1 MDEPDKK
8 VSNADGRMKTCKTC
22 KAVHPDTPEHFQ
34 IIVKY
39 QKEDGSVTTH
49 SHPSCIACRREA
61 TNVVYHLRKT
71 APPPPDYCECCGK
84 HKSETKI
91 GKLVLDHCHTTK
103 EFRGWLCDTCNRG
116 IGNLGDDLTGVLMA
130 VEYLKK
136 VTNSEED

>member
-1 MDEPDKK
+1 MEETQIPNTD
-8 VSNADGRMKTCKTC
+8 ARMKRCKTC
-22 KAVHPDTPEHFQ
+22 KSVYPDIPQ
-34 IIVKY
+34 YYGIIVKY

-49 SHPSCIACRREA
+49 SHPSCVTCRREA
-61 TNVVYHLRKT
+61 DAVVYKLRKT
-71 APPPPDYCECCGK
+71 APPAPDNCQCCGK

-91 GKLVLDHCHTTK
+91 NKLVLDHCHSTGT
-103 EFRGWLCDTCNRG
+103 FRGWLCDTCNRG